1 MVTNKKVRSGFTLV
15 ELLVVIAIIGIL
27 IGMLLPAVQ
36 AVRAAAR
43 RIACANNMKQI
54 GLACLNFESAHQR
67 LPAGHE
73 CVSGL
78 QRDGVTISGSWG
90 ANDKFS
96 DGYGWR
102 SKILPF
108 IEQGNLADQFNFSL
122 PIQQSI
128 NRAPAT
134 ERIGNFEC
142 PSDSNINIE
151 LFTLTMTP
159 TTLSNYVGNGGSF
172 EWSHVP
178 VIPNQ
183 AGRSDGVL
191 SRTVDT
197 RHHGLELGAI
207 TDGTSNTFIVG
218 ETLSYFPAWKA
229 AGYPNGFQWDPATYA
244 GVNGNGEATNT
255 LTQVRTGHSA
265 MNPEPDVFDR
275 SSPNSSENSTRQ
287 ALQRNGYASN
297 HVGGG
302 ANFVFVDGSTHFIS
316 DSIEHIELTWT
327 QFNAGT
333 PRGTYQRLFSR
344 NDGQPLGE
352 Y

>member
-1 MVTNKKVRSGFTLV
+1 MVTRKKMRLGFTLV

-36 AVRAAAR
+36 TVRAAAR
-43 RIACANNMKQI
+43 RITCANNMKQMA
-54 GLACLNFESAHQR
+54 LACLNFESAHQR
-67 LPAGHE
+67 LPSGHE

-78 QRDGVTISGSWG
+78 ERDGVTRGPVFG
-90 ANDKFS
+90 NDKFS

-108 IEQGNLADQFNFSL
+108 IEQGNLAGQFDFSL
-122 PIQQSI
+122 PIQQI
-128 NRAPAT
+128 VNRAPAT
-134 ERIGNFEC
+134 VRIGNFEC
-142 PSDSNINIE
+142 PSDPNINTD

-178 VIPNQ
+178 DQ
-183 AGRSDGVL
+183 GARSDGVL
-191 SRTVDT
+191 SRTSDT
-197 RHHGLELGAI
+197 RHFGIELAAI
-207 TDGTSNTFIVG
+207 TDGTSNTFLAG

-244 GVNGNGEATNT
+244 GVNGNGESTNT

-265 MNPEPDVFDR
+265 MNPEPEVFDR
-275 SSPNSSENSTRQ
+275 SSPESSDNSRRQ
-287 ALQRNGYASN
+287 ALQRNGFASN

-316 DSIEHIELTWT
+316 DTIEHTELTWV
-327 QFNAGT
+327 QFTNGT

-344 NDGQPLGE
+344 NDGQVLGQ